1 MQAHIYHSGATESY
15 VTRTI
20 ANNGNIILDYINL
33 ILIFPLNFCSAIVVD
48 SCTADKLQKKKTA
61 PRATVLPSN
70 SSVNFRNTAQDQWF
84 LRINTK
90 I

>member
-48 SCTADKLQKKKTA
+48 SCTADKLQKKKLH
-61 PRATVLPSN
+61 RVLLFYRVIQASIFETLHKT
-70 SSVNFRNTAQDQWF
+70 SGSYE
-84 LRINTK
+84 
-90 I
+90 